1 MRGYRGKAALGL
13 AALLSLGAC
22 TNEAPDRAAGVG
34 FGDYNAYLTQREA
47 ALQGTQPIPQAM
59 TSPSA
64 AAVLPTNGAP
74 AVTGQPL
81 NPMGAALTLPPAAA
95 ATPATVPTSS
105 PAVAVVTEADISGR
119 ASISDEQSFEAVA
132 ERETI
137 ESDAERIAANRAAYV
152 QLPAEPLPERATA
165 TAPNLAAYAL
175 AAPNRKGESIYNR
188 IALKFVDHDRA
199 CAKYASPDLAQTDFL
214 EKGGPE
220 RDLGNLDPDG
230 DGFACTW
237 DPTPFQSV
245 RAAP

>member
-1 MRGYRGKAALGL
+1 MSGSRGKAAIGL
-13 AALLSLGAC
+13 AAVLSLGAC
-22 TNEAPDRAAGVG
+22 ANEVPDRAAGVG
-34 FGDYNAYLTQREA
+34 FGDYNAYLAQREA
-47 ALQGTQPIPQAM
+47 VLQGTQPMPQAV
-59 TSPSA
+59 TPPTA
-64 AAVLPTNGAP
+64 AAVLPTTSAP
-74 AVTGQPL
+74 VVTGEPL
-81 NPMGAALTLPPAAA
+81 NPMGAALTLE
-95 ATPATVPTSS
+95 PATATSTPTADE
-105 PAVAVVTEADISGR
+105 AVAGHAL
-119 ASISDEQSFEAVA
+119 ISDEQSFEAVA

-137 ESDAERIAANRAAYV
+137 QSDAERLAANRAAYV
-152 QLPAEPLPERATA
+152 QLPAEPLPERTDAGG
-165 TAPNLAAYAL
+165 PNLAAYAL
-175 AAPNRKGESIYNR
+175 AAPNRKGEAIYNR